1 MFYYLFDVTVTI
13 KNEENQKTYREDYFV
28 EYPDG
33 TEKKFVEA
41 DAEYIMN
48 GFADACSE
56 CFYYEFGA
64 QQADV
69 QTDLDAYMLT
79 EEEYNRYK
87 EDNEEGE

>member
-13 KNEENQKTYREDYFV
+13 KNEENQNTYRDDYLV

-33 TEKKFVEA
+33 TERKFVEA
-41 DAEYIMN
+41 DAEHIMN
-48 GFADACSE
+48 GFADACGADF
-56 CFYYEFGA
+56 CREFA
-64 QQADV
+64 AENVDV

-87 EDNEEGE
+87 EGNGEGE

>member
-1 MFYYLFDVTVTI
+1 MFYYLFDITVTI
-13 KNEENQKTYREDYFV
+13 KNEENQNTYREDYLI

-48 GFADACSE
+48 GFADACGA
-56 CFYYEFGA
+56 EFCREFVA
-64 QQADV
+64 ENVDV
-69 QTDLDAYMLT
+69 QTDLNAYMLT

-87 EDNEEGE
+87 